1 MHAIL
6 DFALTL
12 ALQVDPNLGTKEAQ
26 QGAIQRM
33 AEPNYYDLVFPFIAF
48 ALVIVLPAATAAWV
62 IFRTV
67 TDKTKE
73 AYET

>member
-6 DFALTL
+6 EYALTI
-12 ALQVDPNLGTKEAQ
+12 AVQVDPNLGTREAQ

-33 AEPNYYDLVFPFIAF
+33 SEPTGYDLVFPFIAF
-48 ALVIVLPAATAAWV
+48 ALVIVIPAATAAWV

-73 AYET
+73 ADET